1 MKINNKMNLKINKD
15 IKSYIHDLT
24 DLVWN
29 FIRNRAIYPANAVLA
44 VRPRTGLQRLRLA
57 RQLPGM
63 RLLCSRSAHHPQRQ
77 RLRRSQL
84 CHDQKYRQAV
94 LLTDTTKKSWSRQH
108 FHRIIRNFDPIIQ
121 PNDYNYD

>member
-44 VRPRTGLQRLRLA
+44 VRRELA
-57 RQLPGM
+57 CNVFDSPDNCQE
-63 RLLCSRSAHHPQRQ
+63 CDFYARSAHHPQRQ